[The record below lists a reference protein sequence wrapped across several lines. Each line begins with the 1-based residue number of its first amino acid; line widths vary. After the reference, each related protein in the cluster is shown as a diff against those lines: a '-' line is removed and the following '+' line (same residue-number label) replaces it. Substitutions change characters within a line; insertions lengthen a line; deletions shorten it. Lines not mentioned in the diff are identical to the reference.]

1 MTEPNNPTMPKAWLT
16 CVQKFARLAESN
28 LVKEGTRRWRDEI
41 RQTIATQQKR
51 LRTAPKFV
59 VPPGIPSKLEEA
71 VNNTWRQLR
80 ENHSRLLDRL
90 QKTVEDFEYAAENE
104 DRLVVLVFG
113 NVNAGKSAL
122 ANHMAGLDFGLPS
135 GVCGECFVENKKVS
149 HLEEKPTECTRTYQ
163 GFRLPGLLWI
173 DCPGVGSTS
182 FANGELARRLVARAD
197 FILFVTSSDAPLRV
211 SELKEMRKLIRESGN
226 QALECLV
233 IVTKSD
239 KIEEDWETGEIVR
252 RVVPKPLEDRRK
264 QESWVR
270 EQIKE
275 SGLGEYLQGCALLA
289 VSVYMARDRLGRNWE
304 TGKPDE
310 RRPLTADW
318 PTAYEA
324 SGIPE
329 LCRYLG
335 NLVDEHGGRLKNLWP
350 KKRFHAIQRLLQEEA
365 DQAGKQLRDLRK
377 EYETERQR
385 LRDAEKPTADDA
397 AQLAAGEVRPCL
409 KRCGIDD
416 FERFDR
422 AAAHRALQTLLRNAV
437 EQASRATVEPLL
449 DRAFKEMDAALDRFA
464 AASQFDLNLQQKTR
478 RQTYSSPH
486 TSAAIGRGIGSIGGM
501 LAGVISGI
509 FFGPAG
515 ALLVGTVGSTFGA
528 WVGEA
533 IAPNIW
539 QETRTVEIS
548 IGTNADEVI
557 CQTTQTIRQRALEV
571 VAEMF
576 SRLDQNIFV
585 PLDQELARLE
595 SEVRQ
600 WPLKG

>member
-1 MTEPNNPTMPKAWLT
+1 M
-16 CVQKFARLAESN
+16 
-28 LVKEGTRRWRDEI
+28 
-41 RQTIATQQKR
+41 
-51 LRTAPKFV
+51 
-59 VPPGIPSKLEEA
+59 
-71 VNNTWRQLR
+71 
-80 ENHSRLLDRL
+80 
-90 QKTVEDFEYAAENE
+90 
-104 DRLVVLVFG
+104 
-113 NVNAGKSAL
+113 
-122 ANHMAGLDFGLPS
+122 
-135 GVCGECFVENKKVS
+135 
-149 HLEEKPTECTRTYQ
+149 
-163 GFRLPGLLWI
+163 
-173 DCPGVGSTS
+173 
-182 FANGELARRLVARAD
+182 
-197 FILFVTSSDAPLRV
+197 
-211 SELKEMRKLIRESGN
+211 
-226 QALECLV
+226 
-233 IVTKSD
+233 
-239 KIEEDWETGEIVR
+239 
-252 RVVPKPLEDRRK
+252 
-264 QESWVR
+264 
-270 EQIKE
+270 
-275 SGLGEYLQGCALLA
+275 
-289 VSVYMARDRLGRNWE
+289 
-304 TGKPDE
+304 
-310 RRPLTADW
+310 
-318 PTAYEA
+318 
-324 SGIPE
+324 
-329 LCRYLG
+329 
-335 NLVDEHGGRLKNLWP
+335 DEHGGRLKNLWP

-486 TSAAIGRGIGSIGGM
+486 TSAAIGRGIGSEGGMLAGGM

-515 ALLVGTVGSTFGA
+515 ALAVGTVGSTFGA
-528 WVGEA
+528 LVGEA
-533 IAPNIW
+533 IAPTIW
-539 QETRTVEIS
+539 QETRTVENS